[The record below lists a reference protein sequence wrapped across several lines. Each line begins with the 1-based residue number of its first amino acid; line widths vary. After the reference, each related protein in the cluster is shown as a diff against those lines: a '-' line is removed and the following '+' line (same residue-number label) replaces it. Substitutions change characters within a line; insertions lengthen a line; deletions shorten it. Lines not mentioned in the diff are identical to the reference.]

1 MFEFNILSTGMS
13 KFGAYLKTRQF
24 RNTILLVICSVIGI
38 VLIAFFGLGYY
49 TRHGS
54 GIPVPKLKGLPIDRA
69 MAALKEQGFNYK
81 IDSVYVA
88 DQEPGTIVEQ
98 DPDAGTNVKE
108 GRTIYLTMITQLAP
122 NVALPDIITEQS
134 IYREAVATL
143 SNYGLKVGDTTYK
156 SDIARDRV
164 LEVRFNGQVIKP
176 GAKLPKGSRL
186 SLVLGNGEGASEVDI
201 PELLNLDLDAA
212 KFAIKGAGLTIGTI
226 TYEGAIT
233 DSTNVT
239 VVSQSPMKTDSLSQT
254 SIGTRINLTV
264 TQGKKT
270 DEPN

>member
-1 MFEFNILSTGMS
+1 MS
-13 KFGAYLKTRQF
+13 NFWAYLKTRQF
-24 RNTILLVICSVIGI
+24 RNTILLVIATVIGI
-38 VLIAFFGLGYY
+38 VLIAFFSLGSY

-54 GIPVPKLKGLPIDRA
+54 GIPVPKLKGLNIDKA
-69 MAALKEQGFNYK
+69 MALLKEQGFNYK

-88 DQEPGTIVEQ
+88 DEAPGTVIEQ

-108 GRTIYLTMITQLAP
+108 NRTIYLTMVTQLAP
-122 NVALPDIITEQS
+122 DVPLPDIITEQS
-134 IYREAVATL
+134 IYREAVAVL
-143 SNYGLKVGDTTYK
+143 SNYGLKVGDTTYR

-176 GAKLPKGSRL
+176 GTKIPKGSKL
-186 SLVLGNGEGASEVDI
+186 DLVLGNGEGASEVDI

-212 KFAIKGAGLTIGTI
+212 KFSIRGAGLTIGTI
-226 TYEGAIT
+226 TYEGSIT
-233 DSTNVT
+233 DSSTVV
-239 VVSQSPMKTDSLSQT
+239 VVSQSPMRSDSLSKT

-264 TQGKKT
+264 SQAPKT